1 MTLTDLISTNEAAAI
16 LGKCPNTVRDW
27 VRTGKLPPPVII
39 NSTTHRH
46 HRPAVEKLAAEQ
58 DTATTEDKE

>member
-27 VRTGKLPPPVII
+27 VRTGKLPPPVVI

-46 HRPAVEKLAAEQ
+46 RRRDVEALAERQQKGAA
-58 DTATTEDKE
+58 DV